1 MNVSISK
8 HGNLVGKKTP
18 EEELLIELL
27 SNKHEMHQLQSSFR
41 QEWRPDSMGPEEAGH
56 FENYHGRT
64 QRDDI

>member
-1 MNVSISK
+1 MSISK
-8 HGNLVGKKTP
+8 HGNLVGNKTP

-27 SNKHEMHQLQSSFR
+27 SNKHEVRQLLSNSR
-41 QEWRPDSMGPEEAGH
+41 QEWRPDFMDREETAH